1 MKPLRP
7 QSAPRRRA
15 LARLAAPGAA
25 ALAPAVVRVSAAA
38 LAPALARAQPRE
50 PRVVEVAT
58 GLEHPWSLAFLPD
71 GAMLVTERPGRL
83 RRVSPAGAL
92 SAPIAGVPAVRAF
105 QQGGLLDVALSP
117 AFARDRTVFLSFA
130 EPVGI
135 ASARTAVAR
144 AELVGDTL
152 RDVRVIFR
160 QKPEVI
166 GGLHFGSRLVFARD
180 GTLFAT
186 LGERFTER
194 AKAQDLSTHLGKIVR
209 IGTDGSVPPDNP
221 FVRTPGALPE
231 IWSYGHRNVQGAALH
246 PQTGVLWAHEH
257 GPQGGDEVNV
267 VRAGGN
273 YGWPVVT
280 FGREYV
286 TGTAIGE
293 GTAKPGMEPP
303 LWHWT
308 PSIAPS
314 GMAFCTTDRYPGWQ
328 GCLLAGAL
336 KFMLLARLV
345 LDGERV
351 VREERLLTNLGQR
364 VRDVREGP
372 DGTLWLLTDAPDGR
386 LLKLVP
392 A

>member
-1 MKPLRP
+1 MRRP
-7 QSAPRRRA
+7 AAPRSPPPPARRRT
-15 LARLAAPGAA
+15 LAGLSAGSLAAF
-25 ALAPAVVRVSAAA
+25 APAIV
-38 LAPALARAQPRE
+38 RAQPRE
-50 PRVVEVAT
+50 PRVVEVAA

-83 RRVSPAGAL
+83 RRVSPSGAL

-117 AFARDRTVFLSFA
+117 AFERDRTLVLSYA

-144 AELVGDTL
+144 AELVGDAL

-180 GTLFAT
+180 GTLFVT

-209 IGTDGSVPPDNP
+209 LNADGSVPADNP

-231 IWSYGHRNVQGAALH
+231 IWSLGHRNVQGAALH
-246 PQTGVLWAHEH
+246 PRTGALWAHEH

-267 VRAGGN
+267 VRAGRN

-286 TGTAIGE
+286 TGSAIGE
-293 GTAKPGMEPP
+293 GTARPGMEPP
-303 LWHWT
+303 LWQWT

-314 GMAFCTTDRYPGWQ
+314 GMAFCTTDRHPGWK
-328 GCLLAGAL
+328 GSLLAGAL
-336 KFMLLARLV
+336 KFMLLSRLE

-351 VREERLLTNLGQR
+351 VREERLLANLGQR
-364 VRDVREGP
+364 VRDVRDVREGP
-372 DGTLWLLTDAPDGR
+372 DGTIWLLTDAPDGR